1 MDVKEILKRIGITE
15 EELKDLGVKDGFNII
30 STINNLTLLTNY
42 YLYYNH
48 NMIIIMIL
56 YIYII
61 YNCIIV

>member
-1 MDVKEILKRIGITE
+1 MDVKEIMKRIGITE